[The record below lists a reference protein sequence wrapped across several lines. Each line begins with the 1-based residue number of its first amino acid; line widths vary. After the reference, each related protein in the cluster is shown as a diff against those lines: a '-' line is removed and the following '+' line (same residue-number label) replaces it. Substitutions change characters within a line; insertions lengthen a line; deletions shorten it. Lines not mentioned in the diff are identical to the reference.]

1 MLLEQHI
8 EELKLE
14 LREAIDP
21 AERREMEIE
30 LELARAELAV
40 IIAEQEGA
48 IDAEPPYAALPIFNR
63 RPYGRRQKTGSS
75 ACRLWRPRSAI
86 PDPSRLRCGL
96 LSSKTERRH

>member
-48 IDAEPPYAALPIFNR
+48 NLSGI
-63 RPYGRRQKTGSS
+63 
-75 ACRLWRPRSAI
+75 
-86 PDPSRLRCGL
+86 PSRGKCDLGP
-96 LSSKTERRH
+96 